1 MDPLDLVNLT
11 ALMERTT
18 GRAEIR
24 VGLIDGPVLLSH
36 PDLSSSS
43 VREVPGQSRGACSR
57 AASLACTHGTFVA
70 GVLAARR
77 GSSAPGICPRCTLLV
92 RPIFAESADGNGSM
106 PSATAVE
113 LASAI
118 VETVDAGAQVLN
130 LSAAL
135 VQSGSPGERDLK
147 AALDYAASRGSITI
161 AAAGNQGS
169 VGSSAITGHP
179 WVIPVSACD
188 KHGRPITQSNFGR
201 SIALR
206 GLSAPG
212 DAINSLGTDGKIRS
226 LGGTSVAAPFVTGAI
241 ALLWSEFP
249 AACAASIKYA
259 MTSTSRSSRRRNTV
273 VPPLV
278 NAWAAYQFLAESSN
292 GRRMQ

>member
-1 MDPLDLVNLT
+1 
-11 ALMERTT
+11 
-18 GRAEIR
+18 
-24 VGLIDGPVLLSH
+24 
-36 PDLSSSS
+36 
-43 VREVPGQSRGACSR
+43 
-57 AASLACTHGTFVA
+57 
-70 GVLAARR
+70 
-77 GSSAPGICPRCTLLV
+77 V
-92 RPIFAESADGNGSM
+92 RPIFDETADGNGSM
-106 PSATAVE
+106 PSATAAE

-118 VETVDAGAQVLN
+118 FETVDAGAKVLN

-135 VQSGSPGERDLK
+135 VQSGSAGERDLK
-147 AALDYAASRGSITI
+147 AALDYAAKRGSITI

-179 WVIPVSACD
+179 WVIPVGACD
-188 KHGRPITQSNFGR
+188 KQGNPMSQSNLGR

-212 DAINSLGTDGKIRS
+212 DAINSLGTDGKAQS

-249 AACAASIKYA
+249 AARAASIKYA
-259 MTSTSRSSRRRNTV
+259 VTSTSRSAGRRNTV

-278 NAWAAYQFLAESSN
+278 NAWAAYQFLLQRSN
-292 GRRMQ
+292 VRQMQ